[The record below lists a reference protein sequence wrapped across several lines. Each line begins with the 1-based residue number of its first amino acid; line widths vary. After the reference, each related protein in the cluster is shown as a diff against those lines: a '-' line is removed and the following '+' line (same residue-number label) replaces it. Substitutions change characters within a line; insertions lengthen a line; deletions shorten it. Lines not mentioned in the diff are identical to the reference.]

1 MSHCKSQSSLRVSWY
16 LRVVPSSFAGVCCH
30 VRCHVFFQHILFTTR
45 ALHAFSFGRRIDL
58 GKVNVTNF
66 LQRQSNSCFVWIRAV
81 DSGKCSWNLYLY
93 SIVIIIHSYIF
104 VNLIINMYIKLYI
117 QYQYHPYQEKDAN
130 PVSWGRVLVNF
141 ALQTTSVAGP
151 LIPPNLSWSGRTK
164 HGRGACTPPHA
175 FNIFNYFPIHVLGN
189 ERKPHDVDNFRL
201 TWPHMRQIEAAQV
214 LEGLWIYPGF
224 VHFACT
230 KEWCL
235 KMFSEKRLV
244 WPLFLG
250 ISN

>member
-1 MSHCKSQSSLRVSWY
+1 M
-16 LRVVPSSFAGVCCH
+16 
-30 VRCHVFFQHILFTTR
+30 
-45 ALHAFSFGRRIDL
+45 
-58 GKVNVTNF
+58 
-66 LQRQSNSCFVWIRAV
+66 
-81 DSGKCSWNLYLY
+81 
-93 SIVIIIHSYIF
+93 
-104 VNLIINMYIKLYI
+104 
-117 QYQYHPYQEKDAN
+117 
-130 PVSWGRVLVNF
+130 SWGRVLVNF
-141 ALQTTSVAGP
+141 ALQTATVAGP

-175 FNIFNYFPIHVLGN
+175 FNYFPIHFLGN

-244 WPLFLG
+244 WPLDFSWEFPIKRDVR
-250 ISN
+250 ISCSTVFASPFSSQQCNVWWWRGQHEC